1 MAIKNPE
8 TDATEDETEKQNQ
21 KCDFEKFEGIVSVF
35 ELQILCFYYEPIH
48 SKLRKL
54 RTKLFA

>member
-8 TDATEDETEKQNQ
+8 TDATEDDTENQKQ

-35 ELQILCFYYEPIH
+35 ELQILCFLLWTDTLEVAKTPN
-48 SKLRKL
+48 
-54 RTKLFA
+54 